1 MPLRPAQA
9 SWSRIKDRN
18 TGNGRRLNRVKIVA
32 NVHQSRTACVC
43 AGSEV
48 EVVEYGELQDV
59 ARPIGSQRVSL
70 RAALR
75 EVGGRIDARHQ
86 ASKPLSDGYRG
97 SDHLS
102 LIERGG
108 EAYGHTSFIRGFR
121 CVAVH
126 FDDAL
131 LRDACEAADGVGG
144 TDCFHSRLMFENKP
158 IWAITDRLALECV
171 TPRLGQRLYCES
183 LIGMLA
189 VELARLCGHAPLQA
203 VKGGLAPFRLRR
215 ILDYIETHLAA
226 DLAVSELAALAEVS
240 QPHFMRAFRAST
252 GETPL
257 RFIMQRRVKRATTLL
272 VHTNTPLIEIAQD
285 CGFADQAHMTT
296 CFRRIVGNTPARIRR
311 ERV

>member
-1 MPLRPAQA
+1 M
-9 SWSRIKDRN
+9 
-18 TGNGRRLNRVKIVA
+18 KIVTD
-32 NVHQSRTACVC
+32 VHQSRTACVC
-43 AGSEV
+43 AGGEIEV
-48 EVVEYGELQDV
+48 IEYGELQDV

-75 EVGGRIDARHQ
+75 EVGGCIEARH
-86 ASKPLSDGYRG
+86 KPAKPMTEGYRG
-97 SDHLS
+97 NDHLS

-131 LRDACEAADGVGG
+131 LRDACEGADGVGG
-144 TDCFHSRLMFENKP
+144 TDCFQSRLMFENKP

-171 TPRLGQRLYCES
+171 TPRVGQRLYCES

-189 VELARLCGHAPLQA
+189 VELARMCGRVQQQA

-215 ILDYIETHLAA
+215 VLDYIETHLAA
-226 DLAVSELAALAEVS
+226 DLAVSELATLAEVS
-240 QPHFMRAFRAST
+240 LPHFMRAFRAST

-257 RFIMQRRVKRATTLL
+257 RFLMQRRVMHAAKLL
-272 VHTNTPLIEIAQD
+272 VHTNTPLIKIAQD

-296 CFRRIVGNTPARIRR
+296 CFRRLAGNTPARIRR
-311 ERV
+311 ERD